1 MEWLNYHHLLYFW
14 TVAKEGSVT
23 RASEQLRLAQPTIS
37 AQVRALEEALGE
49 RLFVRAGRRLEL
61 TDTGRLAF
69 RYADEIFSLGREFQ
83 DAVKDRPTGRPIRC
97 SVGVVDVLS
106 KLVAFRLLSPA
117 LALPQ
122 GVHLTCRED
131 RPDRLLAELATHALD
146 LVLADAPTP
155 PGSSVRAFNHLLGES
170 GVSVFAPRRVAA
182 AYRRRFP
189 ASLQGAPFLVPTEQA
204 TLRRSLAHWFDA
216 HEIRPRIV
224 GEFDD
229 AALLQTFAAAGH
241 GLFAAPSAVAEEV
254 ARRFDVR
261 VIGTIDELRER
272 FYAITVER
280 RLKHPAVVAICAQAR
295 SETFDRQPS
304 TPRALRP
311 GGLTG
316 PEPWNCVCPCSH
328 AIRVRTSESIFFH
341 VVCVATLSS

>member
-23 RASEQLRLAQPTIS
+23 RASEQLRLAQPTVS
-37 AQVRALEEALGE
+37 AQLRALEEALGE
-49 RLFVRAGRRLEL
+49 RLFVRAGRGLEL

-69 RYADEIFSLGREFQ
+69 RYAEEIFSLGREFQ

-122 GVHLTCRED
+122 AVHLICRED

-155 PGSSVRAFNHLLGES
+155 PGSGVRAFNHLLGES
-170 GVSVFAPRRVAA
+170 GVCVFAPRRLAA
-182 AYRRRFP
+182 TYRRRFP
-189 ASLQGAPFLVPTEQA
+189 ESLHGAPFLVPTEQA

-216 HEIRPRIV
+216 RELRPHIV

-241 GLFAAPSAVAEEV
+241 GLFAAPAVVAEEV
-254 ARRFDVR
+254 TRRFNVR
-261 VIGTIDELRER
+261 VVGTIGDLRER

-280 RLKHPAVVAICAQAR
+280 RLKHPAVVAICAQAKG
-295 SETFDRQPS
+295 EIFDRPA
-304 TPRALRP
+304 PPLGRALR
-311 GGLTG
+311 GLG
-316 PEPWNCVCPCSH
+316 
-328 AIRVRTSESIFFH
+328 R
-341 VVCVATLSS
+341 

>member
-1 MEWLNYHHLLYFW
+1 VEWLNYHHLLYFW
-14 TVAKEGSVT
+14 TAAKEGSVT
-23 RASEQLRLAQPTIS
+23 RASEQLRLAQPTVS
-37 AQVRALEEALGE
+37 AQIRALEEALGE
-49 RLFVRAGRRLEL
+49 RLFVRAGRGLEL

-69 RYADEIFSLGREFQ
+69 RYAEEIFSLGREFQ
-83 DAVKDRPTGRPIRC
+83 DAVKDRPTGRPLRC

-122 GVHLTCRED
+122 AVHLTCRED

-170 GVSVFAPRRVAA
+170 DVCVFAPRRMATT
-182 AYRRRFP
+182 YRRRFP
-189 ASLQGAPFLVPTEQA
+189 ESLHGAPFLVPTEQA

-216 HEIRPRIV
+216 HELRPHIV

-229 AALLQTFAAAGH
+229 AALLQTFADAGH
-241 GLFAAPSAVAEEV
+241 GLFAAPSVVAEEV
-254 ARRFDVR
+254 TKRFNVR
-261 VIGTIDELRER
+261 VVGTIGDLRER

-280 RLKHPAVVAICAQAR
+280 RLKHPAVVAICAQAKG
-295 SETFDRQPS
+295 EIFG
-304 TPRALRP
+304 RP
-311 GGLTG
+311 Q
-316 PEPWNCVCPCSH
+316 
-328 AIRVRTSESIFFH
+328 ARTRNR
-341 VVCVATLSS
+341 